1 MDQSQVQSP
10 LNLTTASVLV
20 WGFRISAA
28 LLLLGLVVSA
38 IQGEELHTS
47 LESIPELAG
56 EIADGNG
63 AGIVG
68 LAILVMMATPIA
80 STISVAVN
88 CLRIGDRRY
97 AAITTAVLVILI
109 VSAAVSAI

>member
-1 MDQSQVQSP
+1 MDQSQPQSA
-10 LNLTTASVLV
+10 LNLATATVLV

-28 LLLLGLVVSA
+28 LLLLGLVLSA
-38 IQGEELHTS
+38 IQGEGLHTS
-47 LESIPELAG
+47 LESIPDLAS

-80 STISVAVN
+80 STISVVIS

-97 AAITTAVLVILI
+97 AAITAAVLVILI
-109 VSAAVSAI
+109 VSAVISAL